1 MSKFLYL
8 IIILCSCICFECL
21 GECHSANAGFKFYNS
36 LDKKV
41 ELSSDELT
49 QAYKPDGFKEFEAQE
64 IASNSGISFEE
75 NLTNYEEVS
84 DVNASQVMLKISVSV
99 LEGEEKQ
106 KVGAILLLRGISP
119 DPSFC
124 FKNLKNDSGIGLRIK
139 RSRFGGGGP
148 RTIEVVSAA
157 DH

>member
-1 MSKFLYL
+1 MNKSLCLSIMLYP
-8 IIILCSCICFECL
+8 CICFKCL
-21 GECHSANAGFKFYNS
+21 GEGHSANVGFKFYNS

-84 DVNASQVMLKISVSV
+84 DVNASQVMLKISVYV
-99 LEGEEKQ
+99 TEREVKQ
-106 KVGAILLLRGISP
+106 KVGAILLLRGTSP

-124 FKNLKNDSGIGLRIK
+124 FKNLKNGLGVGLRIK

-148 RTIEVVSAA
+148 RTIEIVRTA
-157 DH
+157 DR